1 MNGKNARLN
10 ALTLAVILSVAGARH
25 AAAQWTAGTYGVL
38 EGDTKHTALAL
49 AGISASPKGMGFKPL
64 ISLQAFY
71 LTYDAGGVSGRHNVF
86 EVRPAVGAA
95 YDYGRGDFSGTIG
108 YSFANEDAPGFAVA
122 TDQGSGTSLSLDWD
136 HWGAGAS
143 EPLAY
148 QALYSYNFGTKST
161 WTRGRVTT
169 RASNTV
175 RIGPEV
181 AYLSGTGYSAWQPGG
196 VIEWHMPKGEVVT
209 IGAGAKIL
217 HPGGNA
223 AYAKL
228 EGYLPIGR

>member
-1 MNGKNARLN
+1 MNGKNARWN
-10 ALTLAVILSVAGARH
+10 VLTVAAILVLGGARE
-25 AAAQWTAGTYGVL
+25 AVAQWSAGTFGVL

-49 AGISASPKGMGFKPL
+49 AGISASPKGLGFKPV

-71 LTYDAGGVSGRHNVF
+71 LTYDAGDVSGRHNVF
-86 EVRPAVGAA
+86 EVRPAVGLG
-95 YDYGRGDFSGTIG
+95 YDYGRGDFTGTIG
-108 YSFANEDAPGFAVA
+108 YSFANENATNVA
-122 TDQGSGTSLSLDWD
+122 IAGDQGSGTSLSLGWD

-161 WTRGRVTT
+161 WTRGRVTA
-169 RASNTV
+169 RGSNSV
-175 RIGPEV
+175 RIGPEL
-181 AYLSGTGYSAWQPGG
+181 AYLSGPGYSAWQPGG
-196 VIEWHMPKGEVVT
+196 VLEFHMPKGQVVT
-209 IGAGAKIL
+209 VGAGAKIL